1 MDKVNS
7 PVRWW
12 LRAISWVPDD
22 GAVVQPS
29 RTPSSQ
35 RISASVTACRYSVY
49 EAYATRQTAS
59 AECSA
64 WRPMARA
71 PSIRFAS
78 TRRPQE
84 DRDAVRRRTPKPR

>member
-7 PVRWW
+7 PVGWW

-29 RTPSSQ
+29 QNAVEPADSSF
-35 RISASVTACRYSVY
+35 SDACRYSVY

-59 AECSA
+59 AECWV
-64 WRPMARA
+64 WRPAPGHPRRGLAR
-71 PSIRFAS
+71 RGW
-78 TRRPQE
+78 PQE
-84 DRDAVRRRTPKPR
+84 DQTDR